1 MAVPACGSC
10 NNEFEAEA
18 QQKLHRR
25 SQWHRYNLKRKVA
38 GVPGVPEESFQARRS
53 ALAETLSA
61 TPSVTGVGSFGLGI
75 TTIKP
80 LAESEESEV
89 GWIEVHPNDKLDVAC
104 EYLSNLHVG
113 EDDAPS
119 DEQNDDIDKVVDLDA
134 SCCFICDFKY
144 ESIES
149 CMVHMQKKHGFFIP
163 DVEYL
168 KDPKGLLLRVGISRA
183 RTVMIDAHPF
193 QSLEAVRK
201 HMIAKGHCKL
211 RYGDGGDDEDSD
223 LEDFYD
229 YSSSYVD
236 EDGKQLVISD
246 DMSNNVE
253 LGSGGPELII
263 RRKTENG
270 DIGNFFVTTAKRL
283 CISPFSGFKRMD
295 LATVQLK
302 EKIVRMRVLREMN
315 RHRVEAMCS
324 KIGMKRNII
333 RDLPRNVSPRFVSGD
348 SKSWTA
354 EFLLGKSTV

>member
-25 SQWHRYNLKRKVA
+25 SQWHRYNLKRK
-38 GVPGVPEESFQARRS
+38 
-53 ALAETLSA
+53 
-61 TPSVTGVGSFGLGI
+61 SVTGVGSFGLGI

-134 SCCFICDFKY
+134 SCCFICDFK
-144 ESIES
+144 S
-149 CMVHMQKKHGFFIP
+149 K
-163 DVEYL
+163 
-168 KDPKGLLLRVGISRA
+168 GISRA

-270 DIGNFFVTTAKRL
+270 
-283 CISPFSGFKRMD
+283 RMD